1 MSDGRKLLSLS
12 GEPITNLN
20 GDHSFAGSPLYNLA
34 VKPAPRL
41 FSTAALALLIMA
53 CSGGSTQPLGPTP
66 LDQGV
71 VVFMNS
77 GFRGV
82 SQQVGADV
90 PDLGKAE
97 GPCAAA
103 ENGTGTWD
111 DCISSIRVLPG
122 WSARLYG
129 DKNFR
134 GAVLE
139 VTADIPDLSTLRGD
153 CSGSYNDCI
162 SSIRVIKNQ

>member
-1 MSDGRKLLSLS
+1 MGITILLNHPCIIWPVRPAAQVISA
-12 GEPITNLN
+12 
-20 GDHSFAGSPLYNLA
+20 AGLA
-34 VKPAPRL
+34 V
-41 FSTAALALLIMA
+41 ALAS
-53 CSGGSTQPLGPTP
+53 CGGGPQPLGPTP

-71 VVFMNS
+71 VVFLHS

-97 GPCAAA
+97 GPCEKD
-103 ENGTGTWD
+103 ENGTGTWN

-122 WSARLYG
+122 WSARVYG

-139 VTADIPDLSTLRGD
+139 VTADVPDLSLLRGD
-153 CSGSYNDCI
+153 CSGSYDDCV

>member
-1 MSDGRKLLSLS
+1 MLNRPCIICPVRPARRLLSA
-12 GEPITNLN
+12 
-20 GDHSFAGSPLYNLA
+20 AGLGLT
-34 VKPAPRL
+34 V
-41 FSTAALALLIMA
+41 AA
-53 CSGGSTQPLGPTP
+53 CGGGPQPLGPTP
-66 LDQGV
+66 LDEGV

-77 GFRGV
+77 GYRGT
-82 SQQVGADV
+82 SQQVGTDV
-90 PDLGKAE
+90 PDLGKAQ
-97 GPCAAA
+97 GPCAAD
-103 ENGTGTWD
+103 ENGAGSWN

-139 VTADIPDLSTLRGD
+139 VTADVPDLSSLRGD
-153 CSGSYNDCI
+153 CSGSYDDCI

>member
-1 MSDGRKLLSLS
+1 MLCA
-12 GEPITNLN
+12 
-20 GDHSFAGSPLYNLA
+20 AG
-34 VKPAPRL
+34 
-41 FSTAALALLIMA
+41 LALLVAA
-53 CSGGSTQPLGPTP
+53 CGSGGTQPLGPTP

-97 GPCAAA
+97 GPCASA
-103 ENGTGTWD
+103 ENGTGTWN

-139 VTADIPDLSTLRGD
+139 VTGDIADLSSEHGD